1 MIGFARWRLPSGGT
15 TPVFIVSSD
24 TRVGGLR
31 PWNLVE
37 GSLADLVPGAV
48 AIDQSYFDRLGT
60 KALGASAEI
69 RDQKVEVTVVT
80 KGIRAFT
87 TTPYVFTSLDQAR
100 AYVGTPPNKATYF
113 LVRLAPHA
121 DVESVRSRLRT
132 ILSDSE
138 VLTPSGDISAMG
150 VRAELD
156 ERDFGESRSG
166 KRCLCARPLF
176 ATVNLP
182 EKVLSI
188 SPIVQS
194 SRISSRDQRNL
205 TDVSVAEVVVDLV
218 EPGPLAVGMKVD
230 VYFRYDKPRQ

>member
-1 MIGFARWRLPSGGT
+1 
-15 TPVFIVSSD
+15 
-24 TRVGGLR
+24 
-31 PWNLVE
+31 
-37 GSLADLVPGAV
+37 V
-48 AIDQSYFDRLGT
+48 AIDQSYLDRLGT
-60 KALGASAEI
+60 KGLGASAEI

-87 TTPYVFTSLDQAR
+87 TTLYVFTSLDQAQ

-156 ERDFGESRSG
+156 ERDFGGIKIGQMVLVRSAAFRDREFAG
-166 KRCLCARPLF
+166 KVF
-176 ATVNLP
+176 
-182 EKVLSI
+182 SI

-194 SRISSRDQRNL
+194 SRIGSRDQRNL
-205 TDVSVAEVVVDLV
+205 TDVSVAEVVVDLA
-218 EPGPLAVGMKVD
+218 EPGPLAVGMKED